1 MNYINTTYVQDQEA
15 IIQGTGG
22 GASLKQSTKEDAAYA
37 TAHSQNYSLVGG
49 LCTANSG
56 LVVTPEPMS
65 GVVKD
70 IRGGPVIG
78 STPV

>member
-1 MNYINTTYVQDQEA
+1 MKYIHSTYVQDQEA
-15 IIQGTGG
+15 VKQGTG

-70 IRGGPVIG
+70 IREGPVIG